1 MAGVGVVGSR
11 WEGSI
16 GTATWE
22 LRPLQGAC
30 AHRAFP
36 SESCVTEPECRE
48 DFVRLTRAR
57 ELSNGTQLDGA
68 ARALLLRLMQMA
80 GTRES
85 VDSAKPRVY

>member
-1 MAGVGVVGSR
+1 MVGSR